1 MDTYLFL
8 FFVLKCF
15 SITIFVCYNFYSLI
29 IESSTRC
36 VMGERK
42 IMSYPFTGFDY
53 KDIMEVGNRV
63 RITNDNEKYG
73 AFFIASYKD
82 PRYGMRQE
90 KRVDVI
96 DDNLKSTLYYFKF
109 LTDMCRVRPY
119 FARTYSYN
127 IYIDTIL
134 ICINEIVSE
143 CKICG
148 VNPDYNEILARFGK
162 QYNPDDLH
170 KLYSK
175 ASDYEYLNELFK
187 FLNDDSFLINV
198 SRFKENGIYLD
209 RISDGY
215 IGDIAADIINNKD
228 DIEFLGSSKENV
240 YGPQLTKKISKPQ
253 VI

>member
-1 MDTYLFL
+1 M
-8 FFVLKCF
+8 
-15 SITIFVCYNFYSLI
+15 N
-29 IESSTRC
+29 
-36 VMGERK
+36 ERK
-42 IMSYPFTGFDY
+42 IMTYPFTGFDC
-53 KDIMEVGNRV
+53 KDIFDIGNSV

-119 FARTYSYN
+119 FARTYGYN
-127 IYIDTIL
+127 TYIDTIL

-175 ASDYEYLNELFK
+175 ASDYGYLNELFK
-187 FLNDDSFLINV
+187 FLTDDSFLINV
-198 SRFKENGIYLD
+198 SRFKENGIYSD

-228 DIEFLGSSKENV
+228 DIEFWGSSKENV

>member
-1 MDTYLFL
+1 M
-8 FFVLKCF
+8 
-15 SITIFVCYNFYSLI
+15 N
-29 IESSTRC
+29 
-36 VMGERK
+36 ERK
-42 IMSYPFTGFDY
+42 IMSYPFTGFDS
-53 KDIMEVGNRV
+53 KDIFDIGNSV

-119 FARTYSYN
+119 FARVYSYN
-127 IYIDTIL
+127 TYIDTIL

-198 SRFKENGIYLD
+198 SRFKENGIYSD

-228 DIEFLGSSKENV
+228 DIEFWGSSKENV